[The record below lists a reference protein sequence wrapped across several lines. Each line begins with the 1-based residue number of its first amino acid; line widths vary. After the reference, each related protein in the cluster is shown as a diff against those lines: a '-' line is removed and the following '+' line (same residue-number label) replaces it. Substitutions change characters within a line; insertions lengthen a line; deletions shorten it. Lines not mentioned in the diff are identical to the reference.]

1 MTDLLSAARQALSA
15 LEYSVARA
23 QAQPLV
29 RTEVAITALRSAIE
43 EAEKAE
49 PVAWINPEYGTE
61 DYTSPLSPVTTYH
74 RRDWTPLYVHPP
86 QRKPLTDA
94 EIETLYDALRV
105 IPTQSMA
112 ITVARAIERAHGIGD

>member
-1 MTDLLSAARQALSA
+1 MTSLLNAARQALVMLKSGLA
-15 LEYSVARA
+15 CSHHSCVVTDLRA
-23 QAQPLV
+23 
-29 RTEVAITALRSAIE
+29 AIE